1 MNGTPNSLQEIKA
14 QTLKQSCAVDDLD
27 QKTCLED
34 DYFKAFFGWKY
45 LVYLHFAATKMQI
58 RNTAKH

>member
-1 MNGTPNSLQEIKA
+1 VNGTPNSLQEIKA

-34 DYFKAFFGWKY
+34 YFFKAFFG
-45 LVYLHFAATKMQI
+45 
-58 RNTAKH
+58 